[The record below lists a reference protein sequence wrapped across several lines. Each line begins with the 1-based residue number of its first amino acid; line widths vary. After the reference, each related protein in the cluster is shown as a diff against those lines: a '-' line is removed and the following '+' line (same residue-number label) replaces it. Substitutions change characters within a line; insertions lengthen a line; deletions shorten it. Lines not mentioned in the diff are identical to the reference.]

1 MRFTDLPLGTVITLG
16 TNPYQAHRYRWT
28 KVTGSLCMKTEGASL
43 VERLSIRDSDPN
55 YYPKSYV
62 HSWLNSVEDGFLSHF
77 AKEEREVMR
86 PFSIR
91 VTAPRGSVRKYG
103 KVSDIEVMSAIP
115 SATEI
120 GAIEPGLCSADQFSY
135 LPSYIRTW
143 TRTPSG
149 KKSFVFRAGNR
160 FVSNESDKY
169 GTIAP
174 LISIQPNANFSQNEM
189 GYFVLGGV
197 SHILDLDSALKD
209 F

>member
-1 MRFTDLPLGTVITLG
+1 MRFTDLPLGTVIILG
-16 TNPYQAHRYRWT
+16 TDPYQTHHYHWT
-28 KVTGSLCMKTEGASL
+28 KVTGSLCMKTGG
-43 VERLSIRDSDPN
+43 LSFVKPLNIRDSDPN
-55 YYPKSYV
+55 YYPESYV
-62 HSWLNSVEDGFLSHF
+62 HSWLNSVEDGFLSYF
-77 AKEEREVMR
+77 TKEEREVMR

-120 GAIEPGLCSADQFSY
+120 GAIEPSMCSADQFSY
-135 LPSYIRTW
+135 LPSYIQTW

-149 KKSFVFRAGNR
+149 KKSFVFRARNQ
-160 FVSNESDKY
+160 FVSNKSCKY
-169 GTIAP
+169 GSIAP

-197 SHILDLDSALKD
+197 SHILDLDSALEG